1 MTCDDGDQRATFPA
15 REDSKPLPRRYNR
28 CVCAARV
35 AGKTLRLPGPR
46 INRAAND
53 ASTNAETTEPFL
65 SCPAVGNPG
74 CETANARAWGGIGE
88 RRNLVSQQDLE
99 LVPAGVNPAG
109 TGSRSR

>member
-1 MTCDDGDQRATFPA
+1 MRYLERKRGRLHA
-15 REDSKPLPRRYNR
+15 RSKSNLFQLGKTLSRYHVAIIG
-28 CVCAARV
+28 VCAARV

-99 LVPAGVNPAG
+99 LV
-109 TGSRSR
+109 